1 MASQVCVF
9 RIVCPHFVCVCMCVC
24 VVDVN
29 EAQRNTYIVAV
40 ISMRVLVMYSVMIL
54 LSILSLCNGL

>member
-1 MASQVCVF
+1 MFLELSAH
-9 RIVCPHFVCVCMCVC
+9 ILCVCMCVC